1 MLRPLREQI
10 ELKKY
15 HKEQS
20 RAQSAVDWVLFCK
33 IIYQTID
40 LKPLCGQKSVK
51 FVVFYA
57 KKSSL
62 KQNRTDLSLVY
73 NLNNSEYVFGPDL
86 RNSAP
91 YITQLFLNV
100 EYVEYDNLCWL
111 LNVEIY

>member
-1 MLRPLREQI
+1 M
-10 ELKKY
+10 
-15 HKEQS
+15 
-20 RAQSAVDWVLFCK
+20 DWVLFCK

-73 NLNNSEYVFGPDL
+73 NLYNSEFVFGPDL

-111 LNVEIY
+111 LKVEIY

>member
-1 MLRPLREQI
+1 MSEKWAFFQVYPR
-10 ELKKY
+10 
-15 HKEQS
+15 
-20 RAQSAVDWVLFCK
+20 
-33 IIYQTID
+33 
-40 LKPLCGQKSVK
+40 LKPLCGQKSGK

-73 NLNNSEYVFGPDL
+73 NLNNSEFVFGPDL

-100 EYVEYDNLCWL
+100 EYVEYDNLC
-111 LNVEIY
+111 